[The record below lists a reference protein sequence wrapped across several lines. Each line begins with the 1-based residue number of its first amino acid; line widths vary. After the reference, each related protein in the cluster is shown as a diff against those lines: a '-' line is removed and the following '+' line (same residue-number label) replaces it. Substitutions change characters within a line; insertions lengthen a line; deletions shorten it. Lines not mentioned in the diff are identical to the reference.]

1 MGTWGRWWALQGC
14 VNLEAP
20 AEMSALQ
27 LGYEGLGSP
36 RAVWAGVPAWLSP
49 LCPQERCWLPPPVLG
64 HIPCWTSSQLYPV

>member
-1 MGTWGRWWALQGC
+1 MGTWGRWWVLQGC

-27 LGYEGLGSP
+27 LGYEGLGFP

-49 LCPQERCWLPPPVLG
+49 PCPQEGCWLPPPALG
-64 HIPCWTSSQLYPV
+64 PIPPWTSSQLYPV